1 MKFTTTI
8 GHIFLVEIAQNRIF
22 LAEVRAQT
30 PLSPIWWRHLWAR
43 SRPKLDVKKTH
54 TQYIKIPYLY
64 TCITIGLL
72 CLYVPALK
80 TSYLSLKSYSLNNC
94 SETIRLIFDIFID
107 QIVYLEIKMTLFTF
121 PTKYLLIV
129 TNHNSYGVRWRHFF
143 YEFEKGV
150 YVLSSL
156 TNFC

>member
-54 TQYIKIPYLY
+54 TQFIKIPYLY
-64 TCITIGLL
+64 TCITNGLL

-80 TSYLSLKSYSLNNC
+80 TSYLSLKS
-94 SETIRLIFDIFID
+94 
-107 QIVYLEIKMTLFTF
+107 
-121 PTKYLLIV
+121 
-129 TNHNSYGVRWRHFF
+129 H
-143 YEFEKGV
+143 
-150 YVLSSL
+150 SL
-156 TNFC
+156 TNCSKPLGWSSIYSLIKLYILKLRWRYLLFRLNIYLLLQITIAMVSGDVIFFLWIWKRSLCIK

>member
-54 TQYIKIPYLY
+54 TQFIKYPIYIHASRLVSCAFMSLHWKPAIYHLNHIPSIIVQKPLGWSSIYSLIKLYILKLRWRYLLFRLNIY
-64 TCITIGLL
+64 LLLQITIAMVSGD
-72 CLYVPALK
+72 VIFFMNLK
-80 TSYLSLKSYSLNNC
+80 KDFMY
-94 SETIRLIFDIFID
+94 
-107 QIVYLEIKMTLFTF
+107 
-121 PTKYLLIV
+121 
-129 TNHNSYGVRWRHFF
+129 
-143 YEFEKGV
+143 
-150 YVLSSL
+150 
-156 TNFC
+156 